1 LNPHSFRVGVDPDGP
16 ERTLQQATVNLFAD
30 MDVQRANLQ
39 PDLVRATASTDA
51 TPPQSTVE
59 SPEDGATVT
68 GDRVTVT
75 GSATD
80 RGGVVAGIEVSV
92 DNGATWHPAT
102 GTDQWSYA
110 WQVPE
115 GSGTTTIL
123 SRASD
128 DTVNLETPGEGVT
141 VTY

>member
-1 LNPHSFRVGVDPDGP
+1 M
-16 ERTLQQATVNLFAD
+16 NLFAD
-30 MDVQRANLQ
+30 MDVQPANLQ

-68 GDRVTVT
+68 G
-75 GSATD
+75 SATD
-80 RGGVVAGIEVSV
+80 RGGVVAGIDVSV

-102 GTDQWSYA
+102 GTDQWSYE